1 MTVGTLWPLILL
13 ILVPLV
19 IALYILKRKY
29 KEKEVSSLLLWQE
42 VYKNTHASTPWEK
55 LRKNIMLPLQ
65 LIIILLIILALMKL
79 HLNIGGS
86 TYKNV
91 IVVMDTTGSMAMN
104 YKGKS
109 RLENGKELIKDYISS
124 SSDDTR
130 AYIISYDG
138 NENLLLNDSSDKST
152 IYNTIDNIKQSYST
166 GDVSSAMSFV
176 KAIKNGIGEE
186 SEVIVVTDKE
196 VSFGEVKGKV
206 IAVGNEGE
214 NASIDNIAHKYSDG
228 NLKVI
233 ATVTNRGVNDYSGDF
248 TLYSDDNM
256 VEVKNVE
263 LGSGEKVV
271 LNFNLENYNGTL
283 LKGELSKKDDLEE
296 DNVFYDVVRDTENKK
311 ILLVTEE
318 NIFLEKS
325 FSALQNI
332 ELFKTNDFNN
342 ISDDDKYD
350 LYIFDNVTP
359 DRLPTTGNILFVNP
373 KSNEFFNVIKGGEV
387 KEAKVVKGQVSKYI
401 NDLQFTLAEFNGIEV
416 PYYGK
421 VFLEVEDTAVGFYGE
436 KDNRGIAALSFDIH
450 NSDVA
455 LKKQFPILIYEL
467 GEKLIS
473 NGLSNK
479 SNYSSGE
486 EIEVKAS
493 NLSKELKVAYPG
505 EKSKTLSL
513 NEKINSKYNLGIYN
527 IEEVLENDSRNEMI
541 SVNFPSEEESNA
553 NVEYLGEAGE
563 SDSIDGLRKG
573 INLDFI
579 LIILALGVIS
589 TEWILY
595 LKGN

>member
-332 ELFKTNDFNN
+332 ELFKTNDFSN

-373 KSNEFFNVIKGGEV
+373 KSNEFFNVIKGGEI
-387 KEAKVVKGQVSKYI
+387 KEAKVVEGQVSKYI

-527 IEEVLENDSRNEMI
+527 IEEVLESDSRNEMI

>member
-1 MTVGTLWPLILL
+1 MTIGTLWPLILL

-65 LIIILLIILALMKL
+65 LIIILLIILALMKM

-91 IVVMDTTGSMAMN
+91 IVVMDTTGSMAIN
-104 YKGKS
+104 SKGKS
-109 RLENGKELIKDYISS
+109 RLENGKELIKEYISS

-152 IYNTIDNIKQSYST
+152 IYNTIDNIRQSYST

-233 ATVTNRGVNDYSGDF
+233 ATVTNRGANDYSGDF
-248 TLYSDDNM
+248 TLYNDDNM

-263 LGSGEKVV
+263 LGSGEKIV

-283 LKGELSKKDDLEE
+283 LKGELSKKDDLIE

-332 ELFKTNDFNN
+332 ELFKTNDFSN

-359 DRLPTTGNILFVNP
+359 DKLPTTGNILFVNP
-373 KSNEFFNVIKGGEV
+373 KSNEFFNVIEGGEV
-387 KEAKVVKGQVSKYI
+387 KEAKVVEEQVSKYI

-479 SNYSSGE
+479 SNYNSGE

-493 NLSKELKVAYPG
+493 NLSKEVKVAYPG
-505 EKSKTLSL
+505 EKSKTLAL

-527 IEEVLENDSRNEMI
+527 IEEVLESDSRNEMI

-553 NVEYLGEAGE
+553 NLEYLGEVGE
-563 SDSIDGLRKG
+563 SDSIDGLKKG

>member
-1 MTVGTLWPLILL
+1 M
-13 ILVPLV
+13 
-19 IALYILKRKY
+19 
-29 KEKEVSSLLLWQE
+29 
-42 VYKNTHASTPWEK
+42 
-55 LRKNIMLPLQ
+55 
-65 LIIILLIILALMKL
+65 
-79 HLNIGGS
+79 
-86 TYKNV
+86 
-91 IVVMDTTGSMAMN
+91 
-104 YKGKS
+104 
-109 RLENGKELIKDYISS
+109 
-124 SSDDTR
+124 
-130 AYIISYDG
+130 
-138 NENLLLNDSSDKST
+138 
-152 IYNTIDNIKQSYST
+152 
-166 GDVSSAMSFV
+166 
-176 KAIKNGIGEE
+176 
-186 SEVIVVTDKE
+186 
-196 VSFGEVKGKV
+196 
-206 IAVGNEGE
+206 
-214 NASIDNIAHKYSDG
+214 
-228 NLKVI
+228 
-233 ATVTNRGVNDYSGDF
+233 
-248 TLYSDDNM
+248 
-256 VEVKNVE
+256 
-263 LGSGEKVV
+263 
-271 LNFNLENYNGTL
+271 
-283 LKGELSKKDDLEE
+283 
-296 DNVFYDVVRDTENKK
+296 
-311 ILLVTEE
+311 
-318 NIFLEKS
+318 
-325 FSALQNI
+325 
-332 ELFKTNDFNN
+332 
-342 ISDDDKYD
+342 
-350 LYIFDNVTP
+350 
-359 DRLPTTGNILFVNP
+359 
-373 KSNEFFNVIKGGEV
+373 
-387 KEAKVVKGQVSKYI
+387 
-401 NDLQFTLAEFNGIEV
+401 

-421 VFLEVEDTAVGFYGE
+421 AFLEVEDTAVGFYGE

>member
-553 NVEYLGEAGE
+553 DSEYLGEVGE

>member
-401 NDLQFTLAEFNGIEV
+401 NDFQFTLAEFNGIEV

-421 VFLEVEDTAVGFYGE
+421 AFLEVENTAVGFYGE

-553 NVEYLGEAGE
+553 DSEYLGEAGE

>member
-332 ELFKTNDFNN
+332 ELFKTNDFSN

-401 NDLQFTLAEFNGIEV
+401 NDFQFTLAEFNGIEV

-421 VFLEVEDTAVGFYGE
+421 AFLEVENTAVGFYGE

>member
-214 NASIDNIAHKYSDG
+214 NASIDNIAHKYSGG

-527 IEEVLENDSRNEMI
+527 IEEVLESDSRNEMI

-553 NVEYLGEAGE
+553 DSEYLGEVGE

>member
-214 NASIDNIAHKYSDG
+214 NASIDNIAHKYSGG

-263 LGSGEKVV
+263 LGSDEKVV
-271 LNFNLENYNGTL
+271 LNFNLENYDGTL

-401 NDLQFTLAEFNGIEV
+401 NDFQFTLAEFNGIEV

-421 VFLEVEDTAVGFYGE
+421 AFLEVENTAVGFYGE

-527 IEEVLENDSRNEMI
+527 IEEVLESDSKNEMI

-553 NVEYLGEAGE
+553 NVEYLGEVGE

>member
-176 KAIKNGIGEE
+176 KAIKNSIREE

-214 NASIDNIAHKYSDG
+214 NASIDNIAHKYSGG

-263 LGSGEKVV
+263 LGSDEKVV
-271 LNFNLENYNGTL
+271 LNFNLENYDGTL

-296 DNVFYDVVRDTENKK
+296 DNVFYDIVRDTENKK

-401 NDLQFTLAEFNGIEV
+401 NDFQFTLAEFNGIEV

-421 VFLEVEDTAVGFYGE
+421 AFLEVEDTSVGFYGE

-527 IEEVLENDSRNEMI
+527 IEEVLESDSKNEMI

-579 LIILALGVIS
+579 FIILALGVMS

>member
-332 ELFKTNDFNN
+332 ELFKTNDFSN

>member
-373 KSNEFFNVIKGGEV
+373 KSN
-387 KEAKVVKGQVSKYI
+387 
-401 NDLQFTLAEFNGIEV
+401 
-416 PYYGK
+416 
-421 VFLEVEDTAVGFYGE
+421 
-436 KDNRGIAALSFDIH
+436 
-450 NSDVA
+450 
-455 LKKQFPILIYEL
+455 
-467 GEKLIS
+467 
-473 NGLSNK
+473 
-479 SNYSSGE
+479 
-486 EIEVKAS
+486 
-493 NLSKELKVAYPG
+493 
-505 EKSKTLSL
+505 
-513 NEKINSKYNLGIYN
+513 
-527 IEEVLENDSRNEMI
+527 
-541 SVNFPSEEESNA
+541 
-553 NVEYLGEAGE
+553 
-563 SDSIDGLRKG
+563 
-573 INLDFI
+573 
-579 LIILALGVIS
+579 
-589 TEWILY
+589 
-595 LKGN
+595 